1 MLVNKYSW
9 PLPGFKFMLHMLVA
23 AGILNDQPLGYCNS
37 CGTEML
43 YSPWRWT
50 LEIDNVILSFQPLR
64 DIAVVSGQNA
74 RFECIVQAEPPP
86 SILWSK
92 NGRIIDNSQNY
103 QILYRNGVCRLT
115 IPKAFPGKCHTSV
128 VNVGYE
134 VINFRIS
141 TILTSSCMP
150 LSFSSQ

>member
-1 MLVNKYSW
+1 MNKNSW
-9 PLPGFKFMLHMLVA
+9 TLPGFKLMLHLLVA
-23 AGILNDQPLGYCNS
+23 AGIVNDQRLRCCSS

-43 YSPWRWT
+43 SSPWRWT
-50 LEIDNVILSFQPLR
+50 LEIDDVFLSFQPLR

-86 SILWSK
+86 NILWSK

-103 QILYRNGVCRLT
+103 QIQFRNGVCRLT
-115 IPKAFPGKCHTSV
+115 IPQAFPGKCHTSV

-141 TILTSSCMP
+141 TVSTSNCTQ

>member
-1 MLVNKYSW
+1 VNRNSW
-9 PLPGFKFMLHMLVA
+9 TLPGFKVMLHLLVA
-23 AGILNDQPLGYCNS
+23 FGILNDQTDRYFSS
-37 CGTEML
+37 CWTEML
-43 YSPWRWT
+43 CSALGWT
-50 LEIDNVILSFQPLR
+50 LENDNVILYFQPLR

-86 SILWSK
+86 NILWSK

-103 QILYRNGVCRLT
+103 QIQYRNGVCRLT
-115 IPKAFPGKCHTSV
+115 IPQAFPGKCRAGV

-141 TILTSSCMP
+141 TISTNGCTQLA
-150 LSFSSQ
+150 FISQ

>member
-1 MLVNKYSW
+1 MNKNSW
-9 PLPGFKFMLHMLVA
+9 TLPGFKLMLHSLVA
-23 AGILNDQPLGYCNS
+23 ARILNDQTLGYFNS

-43 YSPWRWT
+43 FSVWRWT
-50 LEIDNVILSFQPLR
+50 LEIDDVILSFQPLR

-86 SILWSK
+86 NILWSK

-103 QILYRNGVCRLT
+103 QIQYRNGVCRLT
-115 IPKAFPGKCHTSV
+115 IPQAFPGKCHTSV
-128 VNVGYE
+128 VIVGYE
-134 VINFRIS
+134 VINFIIS
-141 TILTSSCMP
+141 RVSTNSCTQ